1 MNILSQS
8 PGITVIVE
16 NKCSGNMP
24 STHSQNDSDYSLLSV
39 YETSE
44 NPLIRELVGTY
55 TLDSTADQAA

>member
-16 NKCSGNMP
+16 NKCSSDIQ
-24 STHSQNDSDYSLLSV
+24 STQREDTSDYSLLSV

-55 TLDSTADQAA
+55 TLDGTADKAA

>member
-16 NKCSGNMP
+16 NKSKNME
-24 STHSQNDSDYSLLSV
+24 STQTNDDSDYSLLSV
-39 YETSE
+39 YETSD

-55 TLDSTADQAA
+55 TLDNYSNQAA

>member
-16 NKCSGNMP
+16 NKSSGNIQ
-24 STHSQNDSDYSLLSV
+24 SSQREDNSDYSLLSV

-55 TLDSTADQAA
+55 TLDGSADKAA

>member
-16 NKCSGNMP
+16 NKSKNIE
-24 STHSQNDSDYSLLSV
+24 STQTNDDSDYSLLSV
-39 YETSE
+39 YETSD

-55 TLDSTADQAA
+55 TLDNNSNQAA

>member
-16 NKCSGNMP
+16 NKSKNME
-24 STHSQNDSDYSLLSV
+24 STQTNNDDSDYSLLSV
-39 YETSE
+39 YETSD

-55 TLDSTADQAA
+55 TLDNYSNQAA